1 MTIIN
6 ALASDAGP
14 RRAAASSQAL
24 ENAPYLRA
32 SRHIGSLPA
41 AGILLSGN
49 LAAADSSRA
58 ARPFPTA

>member
-1 MTIIN
+1 MPV
-6 ALASDAGP
+6 P

-24 ENAPYLRA
+24 ENAPCLRA

-49 LAAADSSRA
+49 LEAADSSLCGKA
-58 ARPFPTA
+58 ISNA